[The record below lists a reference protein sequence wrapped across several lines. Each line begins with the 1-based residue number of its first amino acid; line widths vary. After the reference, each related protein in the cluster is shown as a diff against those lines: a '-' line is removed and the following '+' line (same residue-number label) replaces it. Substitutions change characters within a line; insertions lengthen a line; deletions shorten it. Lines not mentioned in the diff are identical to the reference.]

1 VVGCADEVYQE
12 LEEVEED
19 GVVLVLEDCATFDDC
34 ADALEDFPPPEP
46 VEPSNTTKFAFPPLG
61 TVTTQK
67 APPPAPLEEPPTIS
81 LTPFLEG
88 SIAQGRPL
96 QPSVSQTI
104 STPQVGMSLRKGV
117 AGSR

>member
-1 VVGCADEVYQE
+1 MVGCADEVYQE

-61 TVTTQK
+61 G
-67 APPPAPLEEPPTIS
+67 AS
-81 LTPFLEG
+81 LT
-88 SIAQGRPL
+88 RPYAAL
-96 QPSVSQTI
+96 LTALFV
-104 STPQVGMSLRKGV
+104 
-117 AGSR
+117 